1 MVRYRNPPPQAPKRL
16 AEKFSKLSQQLME
29 KETQQ
34 QKQKQRQYK
43 KKRVQEPDDDDEEVG
58 YDERN
63 HPESFQNNEEEEENE
78 YEEQEEND
86 DSDDDE
92 DDDDDSPRRSLPPRT
107 HNDCELHLKKKKIQQ
122 TVGIEIGGE
131 VATSPANPNLVSQTQ
146 LNSTRPV
153 ENKKNDYHKYDHCM
167 PVCKLDP
174 FTTEAYISKCVN
186 EKLFPRCKFFRNNQD
201 VNLFMA
207 MVYDEIGWGG
217 NKPEDNYRRM
227 TTWVV
232 IRQFIKKRT
241 NDTRQLCIDRW
252 YIVAKSKYKF
262 AVIHFFPILTKIIF
276 HNRQIG

>member
-1 MVRYRNPPPQAPKRL
+1 MVRYTNPPPQAPKRL

-43 KKRVQEPDDDDEEVG
+43 KRRVQEPDDDDEEVG

-63 HPESFQNNEEEEENE
+63 NPESFQNNEEEEENE
-78 YEEQEEND
+78 YEEHEEND

-92 DDDDDSPRRSLPPRT
+92 DDDDDSPRRSLPTRT
-107 HNDCELHLKKKKIQQ
+107 HNDCELHLKNKKK

-217 NKPEDNYRRM
+217 NRPEDNYRRM

-252 YIVAKSKYKF
+252 YIAAKSKYKF
-262 AVIHFFPILTKIIF
+262 AVIHFFSILTKIIF